1 MDISPCCETS
11 YCPCQEFDC
20 DCEKHYDP
28 TGHDYPEHDD
38 ETGERYGNWE
48 WSGDYWYQPKNAE
61 SYSAESPTD
70 DELEMW
76 SYREEDGSMLVSI
89 DEAGDLHTELTYK
102 DGDLINLKRFQK
114 RSKHRGKRRNY

>member
-61 SYSAESPTD
+61 SS
-70 DELEMW
+70 
-76 SYREEDGSMLVSI
+76 R
-89 DEAGDLHTELTYK
+89 
-102 DGDLINLKRFQK
+102 
-114 RSKHRGKRRNY
+114 